1 MTSAVRRTPA
11 RAENVLRLWCEY
23 TETDPASLDVGDRT
37 AFLRRPQ
44 VPALAA
50 TPEAVLRDAAEDVRR
65 GRSLPLERWL
75 ASVRSIQP
83 SALWTR

>member
-1 MTSAVRRTPA
+1 MTAPTRQA
-11 RAENVLRLWCEY
+11 RSRADHVLALWCEF
-23 TETDPASLDVGDRT
+23 TGTDPTSLDAGDRF

-50 TPEAVLRDAAEDVRR
+50 TSDVVLRDAAARIRR

-75 ASVRSIQP
+75 AGVRTHVP
-83 SALWTR
+83 GA

>member
-1 MTSAVRRTPA
+1 MTSAA
-11 RAENVLRLWCEY
+11 QRAEVRAEDVLALWCEY
-23 TETDPASLDVGDRT
+23 TQTDQALLDVGDRT

-50 TPEAVLRDAAEDVRR
+50 TPVDVLRDAAQQIRR

-75 ASVRSIQP
+75 AGVRVIRP
-83 SALWTR
+83 PRDMG